1 MGQEKKSKSQDAARD
16 PSKEQ
21 KISVEVRVVETDD
34 GSRTL
39 YLPGLDETYHS
50 THGAVTESRHVYI
63 EKGLDFWR
71 AAHPEAKELTVFE
84 MGLGTGTNAMLAMDW
99 CVAND
104 CKMRYYSVEK
114 FPLGQ
119 DLMREYWGSTGI
131 DDGDDSVIQNVSRRS
146 DALHSSPWEQWIEIP
161 LLNGAF
167 EVFKHKSD
175 IQDAVIPKDIDVV
188 FWDAFGPQKQE
199 GVWGVELFQPI
210 FHAMQEEGVFVT
222 YSSAGDVKRALKQAG
237 FAVERLDGPPF
248 KRHMLRAK
256 KD

>member
-1 MGQEKKSKSQDAARD
+1 MKGE
-16 PSKEQ
+16 ETGE
-21 KISVEVRVVETDD
+21 IRVVETED
-34 GSRTL
+34 GSKTL

-71 AAHPEAKELTVFE
+71 AAHPEAKSVSVFE

-119 DLMREYWGSTGI
+119 DLMKEYWGSTGI
-131 DDGDDSVIQNVSRRS
+131 DDGDDSVLKDISRS

-161 LLNGAF
+161 LGRGGF

-175 IQDAVIPKDIDVV
+175 IQDAVIRAEIDVV

-199 GVWGVELFQPI
+199 GVWGAELFKPI
-210 FHAMQEEGVFVT
+210 FNAMQRGGVFVT
-222 YSSAGDVKRALKQAG
+222 YSAAGEVKRALKEVG
-237 FAVERLDGPPF
+237 FGVEKLEGPPF

-256 KD
+256 KDEF

>member
-1 MGQEKKSKSQDAARD
+1 MKGEETGD
-16 PSKEQ
+16 
-21 KISVEVRVVETDD
+21 IRVIETDD

-71 AAHPEAKELTVFE
+71 AAHPEARELTVFE

-119 DLMREYWGSTGI
+119 DLSLI
-131 DDGDDSVIQNVSRRS
+131 HI
-146 DALHSSPWEQWIEIP
+146 
-161 LLNGAF
+161 
-167 EVFKHKSD
+167 
-175 IQDAVIPKDIDVV
+175 
-188 FWDAFGPQKQE
+188 
-199 GVWGVELFQPI
+199 
-210 FHAMQEEGVFVT
+210 
-222 YSSAGDVKRALKQAG
+222 
-237 FAVERLDGPPF
+237 
-248 KRHMLRAK
+248 
-256 KD
+256 

>member
-1 MGQEKKSKSQDAARD
+1 MDQEKKAKSQDAARD
-16 PSKEQ
+16 PSTVQ
-21 KISVEVRVVETDD
+21 KVSVEVRVVETDD

-71 AAHPEAKELTVFE
+71 AAHPEARELKVFE

-119 DLMREYWGSTGI
+119 DLMREYWGFTGLVK
-131 DDGDDSVIQNVSRRS
+131 GDDLGIQNVSWRS

-167 EVFKHKSD
+167 EVFKHESD
-175 IQDAVIPKDIDVV
+175 IQDAVIPKGIDVV

-210 FHAMQEEGVFVT
+210 FHAMQEGGVFVT
-222 YSSAGDVKRALKQAG
+222 YSSAGDVKRALKQVG
-237 FAVERLDGPPF
+237 FVLERLDGPPH
-248 KRHMLRAK
+248 KRHMLRAMK
-256 KD
+256 V

>member
-1 MGQEKKSKSQDAARD
+1 MDQEKEAKSQDAARN
-16 PSKEQ
+16 SSTEQ
-21 KISVEVRVVETDD
+21 KVSVEVRVVETDD

-50 THGAVTESRHVYI
+50 TYGAVTESRHVYI

-71 AAHPEAKELTVFE
+71 AAHPEARELTVFE

-99 CVAND
+99 CVVND

-119 DLMREYWGSTGI
+119 DLMREYWGFTGLVK
-131 DDGDDSVIQNVSRRS
+131 GDDLGIQNVSRRS

-161 LLNGAF
+161 LKCGGF
-167 EVFKHKSD
+167 DVFKHESD
-175 IQDAVIPKDIDVV
+175 IQDAVLPAAIDVV

-210 FHAMQEEGVFVT
+210 FHAMQEGGIFVT
-222 YSSAGDVKRALKQAG
+222 YSSAGDVKRALKQVG

>member
-1 MGQEKKSKSQDAARD
+1 MLECLPIKSKDALYFC
-16 PSKEQ
+16 EMMGEETGE
-21 KISVEVRVVETDD
+21 IRVVETED

-50 THGAVTESRHVYI
+50 TYGAVTESRHVYI

-71 AAHPEAKELTVFE
+71 AAHPEAKSVRVFE

-99 CVAND
+99 CVTND

-119 DLMREYWGSTGI
+119 DLMREYWWSTGI
-131 DDGDDSVIQNVSRRS
+131 HDCDDSVKQDVSRRS

-167 EVFKHKSD
+167 EVYKHESD

-210 FHAMQEEGVFVT
+210 FHAMQEGGVFVT
-222 YSSAGDVKRALKQAG
+222 YSAAGDVKRALKQVG
-237 FAVERLDGPPF
+237 FVVERLDGPPF

>member
-1 MGQEKKSKSQDAARD
+1 MMREETGE
-16 PSKEQ
+16 
-21 KISVEVRVVETDD
+21 IRVIETDD

-71 AAHPEAKELTVFE
+71 AAHPEARELTVFE

-131 DDGDDSVIQNVSRRS
+131 DDGDDSVIQDVSRRS
-146 DALHSSPWEQWIEIP
+146 DALHSSPWEQWVEIP
-161 LLNGAF
+161 LKCGGF
-167 EVFKHKSD
+167 DVFKHESD
-175 IQDAVIPKDIDVV
+175 IQDAVLPADIDVV

-210 FHAMQEEGVFVT
+210 FHAMQEGGVFVT
-222 YSSAGDVKRALKQAG
+222 YSAAGDVKRALKQVG